1 MTLPPD
7 GFEPPQMPHPREASS
22 GEATE
27 PRETSDELASH
38 AETPQR
44 PLGRIVALAVGAT
57 VLVAAIVGA
66 VVLWGPG
73 SPVNAPTTP
82 AVSSPAGPTPGTSVQ
97 LAERFETYT
106 LDPLSVST
114 PPLEPGDDLV
124 TATGTYAQNGI
135 PVIVVTAARP
145 ADNVEDYLLSLGASK
160 VDQKGPG
167 YCGVYQEVNICGVV
181 ADGTVYTV
189 SPLSDQPVDELIV
202 IAEKVSVA

>member
-1 MTLPPD
+1 MTLPQD
-7 GFEPPQMPHPREASS
+7 GFEPPQMPQPREASS
-22 GEATE
+22 GQVTE

-44 PLGRIVALAVGAT
+44 PIGRIVALAVGVT

-82 AVSSPAGPTPGTSVQ
+82 AATSAGPTPGTSVQ

-106 LDPLSVST
+106 LDPLSVSA

-135 PVIVVTAARP
+135 PMIVVTAARP
-145 ADNVEDYLLSLGASK
+145 ANSVEDYLLSLGASK
-160 VDQKGPG
+160 VDQKGAG

-181 ADGTVYTV
+181 AEDTVYTV

-202 IAEKVSVA
+202 IAEKVSAA